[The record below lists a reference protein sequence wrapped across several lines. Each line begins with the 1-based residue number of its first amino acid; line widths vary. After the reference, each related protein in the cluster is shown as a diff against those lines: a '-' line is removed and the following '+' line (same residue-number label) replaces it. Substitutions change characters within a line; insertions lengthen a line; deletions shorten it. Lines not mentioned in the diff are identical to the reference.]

1 MLLCIVAALLIG
13 VIWESFEFLT
23 GITNLPIEIPD
34 TLGDISMDVLGGL
47 LGYLLQEELKR
58 DDPLVKFQLI
68 MFYNYILQS
77 KKIVLY
83 ILVYTTDL
91 KRRLLEH
98 NKGIKSFD

>member
-47 LGYLLQEELKR
+47 LGYLLARRIEKR
-58 DDPLVKFQLI
+58 
-68 MFYNYILQS
+68 
-77 KKIVLY
+77 
-83 ILVYTTDL
+83 
-91 KRRLLEH
+91 
-98 NKGIKSFD
+98 